1 MNKNANEFRR
11 AGLYACAAL
20 IFAIAFSLQAF
31 AASEGSFHR
40 IISVTGAVSL
50 DVATGSGNV
59 IVRTSSGNQVQI
71 TGRIRA
77 GGGWID
83 ENAGSEEK
91 VRKLEANPPIQ
102 QSGNDIRIG
111 HIDDPEL
118 RRNVSISYEIVVP
131 ENTQLHSRTGSGDQ
145 QIEGL
150 HGMVEI
156 GSGSGRLTVSDIG
169 DSVRAEAGSG
179 DVEIHDVKGNLHA
192 KTGSGTIHATQIA
205 GGFEGETGSGNI
217 TLEQVSAGSVRAHT
231 GSGDLEL
238 NITRGSLDAQTGSGT
253 IRVAGDPTGAW
264 TLHTGSGD
272 VHLKLTAAASF
283 DLDARTSSGE
293 LSVDQPITVQGTIG
307 KKEIHG
313 KVRGGGVPV
322 NVETGSGDIRVQ

>member
-1 MNKNANEFRR
+1 MNKNKNEFRR
-11 AGLYACAAL
+11 AGLYAFAAL
-20 IFAIAFSLQAF
+20 FFGVAFCAHAF

-40 IISVTGAVSL
+40 IISVTGAVNL
-50 DVATGSGNV
+50 DIATGSGNV
-59 IVRTSSGNQVQI
+59 NVRTGGGNQVQI
-71 TGRIRA
+71 TGHIRA
-77 GGGWID
+77 GSWMGDSAEAEG
-83 ENAGSEEK
+83 K
-91 VRKLEANPPIQ
+91 VKKLEANPPIQ

-118 RRNVSISYEIVVP
+118 RHNVSISYEVVVP
-131 ENTQLHSRTGSGDQ
+131 ENTQLHSHTGSGDQ
-145 QIEGL
+145 QIDGL
-150 HGMVEI
+150 HGMVEV

-192 KTGSGTIHATQIA
+192 KTGSGTIHAVQIA

-217 TLEQVSAGSVRAHT
+217 TLEQVSEGSVRAHT

-238 NITRGSLDAQTGSGT
+238 HILRGSLDAQTGSGT
-253 IRVAGDPTGAW
+253 ISVDGDPTGAW

-293 LSVDQPITVQGTIG
+293 LSVNQPITVLGTIG
-307 KKEIHG
+307 KKEIRG

>member
-1 MNKNANEFRR
+1 MNKGKNGFRR
-11 AGLYACAAL
+11 AVLYTCAAL
-20 IFAIAFSLQAF
+20 FFGAVLCAQAL
-31 AASEGSFHR
+31 ATSEGSFQR
-40 IISVTGAVSL
+40 IISVTGAVNI
-50 DVATGSGNV
+50 DVVTGSGNV
-59 IVRTSSGNQVQI
+59 TVRTGSGNQVQI
-71 TGRIRA
+71 TGHIRV
-77 GGGWID
+77 GGWLGD
-83 ENAGSEEK
+83 GAGADEK

-102 QSGNDIRIG
+102 QSGNDIRVG

-118 RRNVSISYEIVVP
+118 RRNVSISYDIVVP

-150 HGMVEI
+150 HGTVEV
-156 GSGSGRLTVSDIG
+156 GSGSGRVTVSDIG
-169 DSVRAEAGSG
+169 DAVRAEAGSG
-179 DVEIHDVKGNLHA
+179 DVEIRDVKGNLHA
-192 KTGSGTIHATQIA
+192 KTGSGTIRATQIA

-238 NITRGSLDAQTGSGT
+238 HILRGSLDAQTGSGT
-253 IRVAGDPTGAW
+253 IKVDGDPTGAW

-293 LSVDQPITVQGTIG
+293 LTVDQPITVQGTIG
-307 KKEIHG
+307 KKEIRG

>member
-1 MNKNANEFRR
+1 MNKNASEFRR
-11 AGLYACAAL
+11 AGLYVCAAVFFGAAL
-20 IFAIAFSLQAF
+20 CAHAF

-40 IISVTGAVSL
+40 TISVTGTVSL
-50 DVATGSGNV
+50 DIVTGSGDVN
-59 IVRTSSGNQVQI
+59 VRTSSGNQVQI

-77 GGGWID
+77 GGWMG

-102 QSGNDIRIG
+102 QSGNNIRIG

-118 RRNVSISYEIVVP
+118 RHNVSISYDIVVP
-131 ENTQLHSRTGSGDQ
+131 ENTQLHSHTGSGDQ
-145 QIEGL
+145 QIQGL
-150 HGMVEI
+150 HGVVEI

-179 DVEIHDVKGNLHA
+179 DVEIHDVKGNLRA
-192 KTGSGTIHATQIA
+192 KTGSGTIRATQIA

-231 GSGDLEL
+231 GSGDLEVHML
-238 NITRGSLDAQTGSGT
+238 RGSLDAQTGSGT
-253 IRVAGDPTGAW
+253 INVAGDPTGAW

-283 DLDARTSSGE
+283 DLDARTSSGD
-293 LSVDQPITVQGTIG
+293 LSVNQPITVQGTIS
-307 KKEIHG
+307 KKEIRG

>member
-1 MNKNANEFRR
+1 MNEFRR

-20 IFAIAFSLQAF
+20 IFGIAFCAHAF
-31 AASEGSFHR
+31 AASEGSFQR
-40 IISVTGAVSL
+40 IISVTGAVNL
-50 DVATGSGNV
+50 DIVTGSGNV
-59 IVRTSSGNQVQI
+59 NVRTSSGNQVQI
-71 TGRIRA
+71 TGHIRA
-77 GGGWID
+77 GGWMG
-83 ENAGSEEK
+83 EGTGSEEK

-102 QSGNDIRIG
+102 QSCNDIRIG

-118 RRNVSISYEIVVP
+118 RHNVSISYDIVVP

-150 HGMVEI
+150 HGMVEV

-169 DSVRAEAGSG
+169 DSVRAETGSG
-179 DVEIHDVKGNLHA
+179 DVEIHEVKGNLHA
-192 KTGSGTIHATQIA
+192 KTGSGTIHAVQIA
-205 GGFEGETGSGNI
+205 GGFTGETGSGNI

-231 GSGDLEL
+231 GSGDLDL
-238 NITRGSLDAQTGSGT
+238 HILRGSLDAQTGSGT
-253 IRVAGDPTGAW
+253 IKVDGDPTGAW

-293 LSVDQPITVQGTIG
+293 LSVAQPITVQGTIG
-307 KKEIHG
+307 KKEIRG

>member
-1 MNKNANEFRR
+1 MNKNAFRR
-11 AGLYACAAL
+11 AGLYVCAAL
-20 IFAIAFSLQAF
+20 VFGVLLCAQAL

-40 IISVTGAVSL
+40 VISVTGAVNVDL
-50 DVATGSGNV
+50 VTGSGNV
-59 IVRTSSGNQVQI
+59 NVRTGSSNQVQI
-71 TGRIRA
+71 TGHIRA
-77 GGGWID
+77 GGWLSDGGGAD
-83 ENAGSEEK
+83 EK

-118 RRNVSISYEIVVP
+118 RHNVSISYDVVVP
-131 ENTQLHSRTGSGDQ
+131 ENTELHSHTGSGDQ

-150 HGMVEI
+150 HGTVEV
-156 GSGSGRLTVSDIG
+156 GSGSGRLSISDIG
-169 DSVRAEAGSG
+169 DAVRAEAGSG
-179 DVEIHDVKGNLHA
+179 DMEIHDVKGNLKA
-192 KTGSGTIHATQIA
+192 KTGSGTIRATQIG

-217 TLEQVSAGSVRAHT
+217 TLEQTSAGSVRAHT

-238 NITRGSLDAQTGSGT
+238 HLQRGSLDAQTGSGT
-253 IRVAGDPTGAW
+253 INVAGDPTGAW

-307 KKEIHG
+307 KKEIRG